1 MVPAA
6 AVSFV
11 TRPSLVL
18 VAVPGRP
25 AWRRGYGQFGQY
37 CLKATCDLVESDE
50 TVGRVVGYDRYVS
63 VAGEVERACSIKARE
78 RPGSSCS
85 PARVALL
92 NEFRKECSGEVFFVM
107 DGNST
112 RLV

>member
-1 MVPAA
+1 M

-11 TRPSLVL
+11 TRPSVVL
-18 VAVPGRP
+18 VGVPVRP
-25 AWRRGYGQFGQY
+25 PWRRGFGKYGQY

-63 VAGEVERACSIKARE
+63 VAGDVERACSVRARD
-78 RPGSSCS
+78 RPGTSCS

-92 NEFRKECSGEVFFVM
+92 NEYRKECSGQLFFVWG
-107 DGNST
+107 DRST
-112 RLV
+112 RLL